1 MINKANPE
9 ERKNIDDPAQMSD
22 VWTYYFEGLKF
33 KGKEKINNS
42 TYDMILPIKKLNIV
56 RICQNEDELLEI
68 IKDYK
73 KDVH

>member
-1 MINKANPE
+1 MG
-9 ERKNIDDPAQMSD
+9 AQ
-22 VWTYYFEGLKF
+22 
-33 KGKEKINNS
+33 EKINNS